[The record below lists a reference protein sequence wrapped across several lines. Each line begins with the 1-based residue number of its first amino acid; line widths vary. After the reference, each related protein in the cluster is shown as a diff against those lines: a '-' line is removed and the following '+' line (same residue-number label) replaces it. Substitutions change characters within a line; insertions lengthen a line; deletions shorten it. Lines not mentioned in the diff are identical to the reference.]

1 MAMPNNKVQNR
12 EVFANLITCL
22 GEIEDPRVEKKSQYP
37 LDSILLMALCA
48 MLGGSN
54 NWVEVAVFCC
64 DHKEWFEDKLEI
76 ECGIPSHDTFNRV
89 FNLIRPKD
97 LVFWLSLWM
106 ENCLPENKSERAI
119 HIDGKGLSGYSACD
133 SLVLVQAWSEQ
144 TSCIIGS
151 VKMPRKSNEINTI
164 PRLLNTLYLSGA
176 IVTIDAIGMQKTI
189 VDQIVSAG
197 GDYVIALK
205 KNHKL
210 LYNDVALFIGDT
222 FAKELNV
229 KHSYA
234 RTIEKNHGRIEER
247 QCYATQQLGWLDQK
261 KEWKKLC
268 SIIAVKTKITWCKT
282 GKKSCNIR
290 YYVSSMKIK
299 AEQFLSIIRSHWS
312 IENKLHWPL
321 DRYLDEDRSTIN
333 DAYGAQNS
341 SFFRST
347 TVALLQRAQKTLSN
361 RSIPLLRQTAN
372 RQPNFLLSTLL
383 NWA

>member
-1 MAMPNNKVQNR
+1 MAIPNNKVQNR

-89 FNLIRPKD
+89 FNLITPKD

-106 ENCLPENKSERAI
+106 ENCLPKNKSESAI
-119 HIDGKGLSGYSACD
+119 HIDGKSLSGYSSCD

-151 VKMPRKSNEINTI
+151 VKVPRNSNEINTI

-222 FAKELNV
+222 ITKELNV

-290 YYVSSMKIK
+290 YYVSSMSIK
-299 AEQFLSIIRSHWS
+299 ARQFLSIIRSH
-312 IENKLHWPL
+312 
-321 DRYLDEDRSTIN
+321 
-333 DAYGAQNS
+333 
-341 SFFRST
+341 
-347 TVALLQRAQKTLSN
+347 
-361 RSIPLLRQTAN
+361 
-372 RQPNFLLSTLL
+372 
-383 NWA
+383 